1 MTAEKK
7 QLSVRRVKASAFTLI
22 ELLVVIAII
31 AILAAILL
39 PALNSARERGRSAS
53 CLNNLK
59 QCGSAMSQYVN
70 DYDYF
75 PAYTTWAPDEF
86 RPFYLL
92 NTQYGVTEE
101 VFSCPSDASSVR
113 LRKTADAGFGDG
125 EQIRISY
132 GYNSELGYA
141 RNTISGYESY
151 ADCVGP
157 KASLWRHPS
166 ISVGMADCCCLRFTF
181 DQYHYVSAAGKNS
194 SATDKT
200 ADAKNPAYA
209 RHSVGSNLLFL
220 DGHVTAFSQQAIADK
235 NKAISFTASPRE

>member
-1 MTAEKK
+1 MKK
-7 QLSVRRVKASAFTLI
+7 NFTLI

-39 PALNSARERGRSAS
+39 PALNSARERGRAAS

-70 DYDYF
+70 DYDYY
-75 PAYTTWAPDEF
+75 PAYTKWTPDDF

-92 NTQYGVTEE
+92 NKHYGVTDE
-101 VFSCPSDASSVR
+101 VFACPSDSWSGRV
-113 LRKTADAGFGDG
+113 RKTADTGFGSG
-125 EQIRISY
+125 ESIRLSY
-132 GYNSELGYA
+132 GYNSELGYP

-151 ADCVGP
+151 KDCAGP
-157 KASLWRHPS
+157 KASLWRNPS

-194 SATDKT
+194 SSTTT
-200 ADAKNPAYA
+200 AEAKNPALA

-220 DGHVTAFSQQAIADK
+220 DGHVAAFSQQAIADK
-235 NKAISFTASPRE
+235 DKSISFTAGVRE